1 MLFTLGVTLKQ
12 NILIDCF
19 FNSKRKGPLKLGI
32 ESETSGEVL
41 ETYCN
46 IVVRKYPHPKQEL
59 FLKII

>member
-1 MLFTLGVTLKQ
+1 MKQ

-32 ESETSGEVL
+32 ELETSVEVL

-46 IVVRKYPHPKQEL
+46 IVVRKYL
-59 FLKII
+59 YLK

>member
-32 ESETSGEVL
+32 ELETSVEVL

-46 IVVRKYPHPKQEL
+46 IVVRKYL
-59 FLKII
+59 YLK